1 MFYIKLDENMIEN
14 FEKHSDTSKANSVGP
29 MYNMYIET
37 YVSQLVKIVLSNS
50 QEGILPNNG
59 SFVTKHG

>member
-29 MYNMYIET
+29 MYIET